1 MNTLRRFVVILLL
14 PVLAGF
20 PVLSLPGCSP
30 NKNPTSRRTIA
41 GMIFQEDQFF
51 RLVLFGMRDAAKR
64 NGVELLEANSL
75 GKPDKEIQLIN
86 TYIANKVDAIIVSPL
101 SAQASISALSRARD
115 KGITVITYNTT
126 VESDIPASFVESDQV
141 GLGASTGRAAREYI
155 EKHLGGKA
163 NIAILAFL
171 SNAPE
176 QSNMRT
182 SGFKSEV
189 TRLPGVRIVAEQDAW
204 MPEAAVKK
212 AGDILTAN
220 PDVNIIFAANE
231 GGTIG
236 AVLAVKNAGRADR
249 VKVFGTDMG
258 EQLTD
263 FLLSGDNIL
272 QAITAQQPFAMGTKA
287 VESALAVLDGKV
299 VEKNVALPGILLTRE
314 RPEEVRKFKQE
325 LKQLIN

>member
-1 MNTLRRFVVILLL
+1 MNTVQRFSIPFLVPLTAAIL
-14 PVLAGF
+14 VF
-20 PVLSLPGCSP
+20 SLPGCTSG
-30 NKNPTSRRTIA
+30 KNPSSRRTIA

-51 RLVLFGMRDAAKR
+51 RLVLFGMRDAARR

-86 TYIANKVDAIIVSPL
+86 TYVANNVDAIIVSPL
-101 SAQASISALSRARD
+101 SAQASISALSRAHE

-126 VESDIPASFVESDQV
+126 VESDIPASFIESDQV

-163 NIAILAFL
+163 RIAILAFVT
-171 SNAPE
+171 NAPE

-182 SGFKSEV
+182 GGFKSEV
-189 TRLPGVRIVAEQDAW
+189 TKLPGVSIVSEQDAW
-204 MPEAAVKK
+204 MPETAVKK

-220 PDVNIIFAANE
+220 PDVDILFAANE

-236 AVLAVKNAGRADR
+236 SVLAVKNAGRADR

-263 FLLSGDNIL
+263 FLLSDDNIL
-272 QAITAQQPFAMGTKA
+272 QAITAQQPFVMGTKA
-287 VESALAVLDGKV
+287 VESALAVLDGKT
-299 VEKNVALPGILLTRE
+299 VEKKVSLPGILLTRE
-314 RPEEVRKFKQE
+314 RPDEVRKFKQQ
-325 LKQLIN
+325 LKQLIK